1 MLYLRA
7 YKNPIK
13 GNIPPPYQSIA
24 YQLSRNNVLYS
35 RLEKSLLI
43 NRGVGRN
50 FFRGPKVEKIEVLL
64 LRQNERKFFKFLVQ
78 KYLHPFKKAY
88 RNEFQFILTTCSI
101 GAKKLKILHF
111 LS

>member
-64 LRQNERKFFKFLVQ
+64 LRQNERKILCFWYKNI
-78 KYLHPFKKAY
+78 YIRSKK
-88 RNEFQFILTTCSI
+88 RTEMNFNLF
-101 GAKKLKILHF
+101 
-111 LS
+111 